1 MDEGRAGKHE
11 CYRPSAIVEL
21 GNVVYTNCRQI
32 SYLVRISIRVS
43 KMCGRR
49 VLNIFFFF
57 LSRKSCWLLLSRS
70 SFFFFSFLFN
80 FYSAEKYLRNF
91 CIVLQKFNIF
101 SPLYIT
107 DFNILFFLIFIIF
120 FYRDYFQFWLLN
132 ILIDRRNINSVPFF
146 FLLIFVFFY
155 EKEQQFL

>member
-32 SYLVRISIRVS
+32 SYLVRFNSCLEDV
-43 KMCGRR
+43 R
-49 VLNIFFFF
+49 VLNIFFF

-132 ILIDRRNINSVPFF
+132 ILIDRRNINFISFF
-146 FLLIFVFFY
+146 FFY
-155 EKEQQFL
+155 

>member
-1 MDEGRAGKHE
+1 MLSTIGNRRIRKCSVYKLPTDLVSRSNFNSCLEDV
-11 CYRPSAIVEL
+11 RPASFK
-21 GNVVYTNCRQI
+21 Y
-32 SYLVRISIRVS
+32 
-43 KMCGRR
+43 
-49 VLNIFFFF
+49 FFFF

-132 ILIDRRNINSVPFF
+132 ILIDRRNINFISFF
-146 FLLIFVFFY
+146 FFY
-155 EKEQQFL
+155 

>member
-1 MDEGRAGKHE
+1 MLSTIGNRRIRKCSVYKLPTDLVSRSNFNSCLEDV
-11 CYRPSAIVEL
+11 RPASFK
-21 GNVVYTNCRQI
+21 Y
-32 SYLVRISIRVS
+32 
-43 KMCGRR
+43 
-49 VLNIFFFF
+49 FFFF

-146 FLLIFVFFY
+146 FY
-155 EKEQQFL
+155 